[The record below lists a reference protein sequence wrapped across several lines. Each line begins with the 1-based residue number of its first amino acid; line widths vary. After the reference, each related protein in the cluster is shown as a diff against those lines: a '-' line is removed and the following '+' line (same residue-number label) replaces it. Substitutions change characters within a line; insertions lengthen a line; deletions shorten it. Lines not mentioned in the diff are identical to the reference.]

1 MIRMSKETDYGVI
14 LLAHFASGD
23 QLTKQSARQLA
34 AETKLSLPMV
44 SKVLK
49 ILARQGLLASHRGV
63 KGGYSLARPANTIS
77 VVEIIQAVEG
87 PIAMTECIES
97 PGECC
102 HEPLCQLQSNWR
114 VINDVV
120 MRALSGIKLSDMIE
134 PLTDRSIAFL
144 ELESASSKHSF

>member
-23 QLTKQSARQLA
+23 RPLRRSARQVA
-34 AETKLSLPMV
+34 SETQLSLPMV

-49 ILARQGLLASHRGV
+49 ILARQGLLISRRGV
-63 KGGYSLARPANTIS
+63 KGGYSLARPADRIS
-77 VVEIIQAVEG
+77 VVEIIHAVEG

-114 VINDVV
+114 RINEAVT
-120 MRALSGIKLSDMIE
+120 RALSGIKLSDMIE
-134 PLTDRSIAFL
+134 PLPDQLVPLTGL
-144 ELESASSKHSF
+144 ETISSKDAF

>member
-1 MIRMSKETDYGVI
+1 MIKMSKETDYGVI

-23 QLTKQSARQLA
+23 RPLRRSARQVA
-34 AETKLSLPMV
+34 SETQLSLPMV

-49 ILARQGLLASHRGV
+49 ILARQGLLISRRGV
-63 KGGYSLARPANTIS
+63 KGGYSLARPADRIS
-77 VVEIIQAVEG
+77 VVEIIHAVEG

-114 VINDVV
+114 RINEAVT
-120 MRALSGIKLSDMIE
+120 RALSGIMLSDMIE
-134 PLTDRSIAFL
+134 PLPDQLVHLTGL
-144 ELESASSKHSF
+144 ETISSKGAF

>member
-23 QLTKQSARQLA
+23 RRRRQSARQVA
-34 AETKLSLPMV
+34 SETQLPLPTV

-49 ILARQGLLASHRGV
+49 ILARQGLLISHRGV
-63 KGGYSLARPANTIS
+63 KGGYNLARPAGRIS
-77 VVEIIQAVEG
+77 LVEIIHAVEG

-114 VINDVV
+114 KINEAVT
-120 MRALSGIKLSDMIE
+120 RALSGIKLSDMIE
-134 PLTDRSIAFL
+134 PLPDQLVPLAGFETIP
-144 ELESASSKHSF
+144 SKGPF